1 MLRFLEALIV
11 KGLKGVSVA
20 ETPIGGKVSQDLGL
34 L

>member
-11 KGLKGVSVA
+11 KGLNGVSVA
-20 ETPIGGKVSQDLGL
+20 ETPIGEKVSLNFGL